1 MPRAKKD
8 ARILNVKL
16 ASPVYEK
23 LDRFC
28 TESGLSK
35 TVATEKILMQFFE
48 SYFEKPESERVIF
61 RTAATEK
68 STES

>member
-48 SYFEKPESERVIF
+48 SYFEKPESERVFFHAVPIVK
-61 RTAATEK
+61 T
-68 STES
+68 

>member
-16 ASPVYEK
+16 ASSVYEK

-35 TVATEKILMQFFE
+35 TVATEKIMTQFFDL
-48 SYFEKPESERVIF
+48 YFEKPESERVIF
-61 RTAATEK
+61 HTVAME
-68 STES
+68 

>member
-1 MPRAKKD
+1 MPRTKKD

-28 TESGLSK
+28 AESGLSK
-35 TVATEKILMQFFE
+35 TVATEKILMQFFD

-61 RTAATEK
+61 HAFTTGK
-68 STES
+68 T

>member
-48 SYFEKPESERVIF
+48 SYFGKPEEERVIF
-61 RTAATEK
+61 HTVPTEK
-68 STES
+68 T